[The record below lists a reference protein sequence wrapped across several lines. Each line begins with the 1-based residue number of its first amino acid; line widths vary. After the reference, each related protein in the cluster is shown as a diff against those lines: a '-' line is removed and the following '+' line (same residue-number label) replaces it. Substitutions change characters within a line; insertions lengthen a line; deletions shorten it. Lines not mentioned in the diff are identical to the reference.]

1 MATVLDTLQKG
12 TDYLEK
18 KGVENGRLNMQ
29 HLIAHVLRC
38 DRMQVYVD
46 FDRELTEP
54 QLDSLREL
62 TRSRARGEPLQHL
75 LGTVE
80 FCGLEFRTDNR
91 ALIPRPETEELTTHC
106 AALSLGES
114 PRILDL
120 GCGSGVIGLSLAHLL
135 RERNPSIWLSD
146 ISGDALD
153 LARENME
160 NLALSDGVTLVEG
173 DLFSALDG
181 VFSLIVANLP
191 YVSLRE
197 KTSLSREVQRDPE
210 SALYGG
216 EEGTELIERF
226 FESVEAHVQ
235 PGSQVALEYGI
246 GQAEA
251 IEDLAGKAGFG
262 DLRIVRD
269 LSGIDRFLFASYQ
282 PIS

>member
-12 TDYLEK
+12 TDFLEK

-46 FDRELTEP
+46 FDRELTDP

-62 TRSRARGEPLQHL
+62 TLSRARGEPLQHL

-80 FCGLEFRTDNR
+80 FCGLEFRTDGR

-106 AALSLGES
+106 AALSLGET
-114 PRILDL
+114 PRILDM

-135 RERNPSIWLSD
+135 RERKPSIWLSD
-146 ISGDALD
+146 ISGESLN

-160 NLALSDGVTLVEG
+160 NLGLSDGVTLVEG
-173 DLFSALDG
+173 DLFSAIDG
-181 VFSLIVANLP
+181 SFHLIVANLP

-210 SALYGG
+210 GALYGG
-216 EEGTELIERF
+216 EKGTELIERF
-226 FESVEAHVQ
+226 FESIDPHVQ
-235 PGSQVALEYGI
+235 PGSHVALEYGI
-246 GQAEA
+246 GQSQV
-251 IEDLAGKAGFG
+251 IEDLAGKAGFEN
-262 DLRIVRD
+262 LRIVRD
-269 LSGIDRFLFASYQ
+269 LSGIDRFLFGSYRG
-282 PIS
+282 